1 MTRKRE
7 RLSDGVS
14 RRKFIVATGAVGAAG
29 TAGCTSSEGGGDGDG
44 DGGNGGDGGGS
55 DGGDGDST
63 ETTESMSTAESME
76 LSGDISITGSST
88 VFPLA
93 TAVAEDFTAPED
105 EGGAGHT
112 DVNID
117 IQSTG
122 SGGGFENFF
131 CPGDSD
137 INNASRPIKES
148 EMSNCQDND
157 VEPHEIKVATDALT
171 VVINNDN
178 DWATGMTV
186 DELTQIWGPD
196 APDDQV
202 WADINSDWPD
212 EEIERYGAAET
223 SGTFDYF
230 TETIMGEEGAHTQ
243 DYEPT
248 EDDRSIVTGVQG
260 SQYAIGYFGFSYY
273 YNNPDAVTAVAI
285 DDGDGPVEP
294 SLETASAGE
303 YTPLSRPLFTYPNK
317 NRLSEDHIAE
327 FCRYFVEQ
335 SGVEDVV
342 AGEVGYVPNSQE
354 TVETELEELNSAI
367 EDAM

>member
-1 MTRKRE
+1 MARDQEHPT
-7 RLSDGVS
+7 DGVS
-14 RRKFIVATGAVGAAG
+14 RRKFIVAAGAAG
-29 TAGCTSSEGGGDGDG
+29 VAGIAGCSESS
-44 DGGNGGDGGGS
+44 GGS
-55 DGGDGDST
+55 DGGDGGSGDGGDGESGDGGDGEMT
-63 ETTESMSTAESME
+63 EGEMTEGEMTATATESMS

-93 TAVAEDFTAPED
+93 TAVAEEFQRM
-105 EGGAGHT
+105 HS
-112 DVNID
+112 DVSID

-137 INNASRPIKES
+137 INNASRPIKDA
-148 EMSNCQDND
+148 EMSNCQDNG

-178 DWATGMTV
+178 DFATELTV
-186 DELTQIWGPD
+186 DQLAQIWGPD
-196 APDDQV
+196 APDDQT

-212 EEIERYGAAET
+212 EEIQRFGAAET

-248 EDDRSIVTGVQG
+248 ENDRSIVQGVQG

-294 SLETASAGE
+294 SLETAASGE
-303 YTPLSRPLFTYPNK
+303 YTPLARPLFTYPNV
-317 NRLSEDHIAE
+317 NRLSEPHIAE
-327 FCRYFVEQ
+327 FVRYFIEQ

-342 AGEVGYVPNSQE
+342 AGQVGYVPNSQE
-354 TVETELEELNSAI
+354 TVDSELEELNSVI
-367 EDAM
+367 EEMS